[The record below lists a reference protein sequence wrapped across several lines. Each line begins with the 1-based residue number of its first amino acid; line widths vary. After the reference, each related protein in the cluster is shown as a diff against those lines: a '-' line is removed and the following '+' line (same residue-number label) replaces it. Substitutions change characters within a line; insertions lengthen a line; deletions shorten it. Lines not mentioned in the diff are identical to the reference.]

1 MDVESAYPKAA
12 QTSRRLQGIGGSCSV
27 TWFDVT
33 QEEIE
38 ALENFCDRV
47 EVIDALS
54 LLSETERLTPTIER
68 EITNVRI
75 EIQTYRRRAYPF
87 A

>member
-1 MDVESAYPKAA
+1 
-12 QTSRRLQGIGGSCSV
+12 V

-54 LLSETERLTPTIER
+54 LLSEIERLTPTIER

-75 EIQTYRRRAYPF
+75 EIQTYRRRTYPF